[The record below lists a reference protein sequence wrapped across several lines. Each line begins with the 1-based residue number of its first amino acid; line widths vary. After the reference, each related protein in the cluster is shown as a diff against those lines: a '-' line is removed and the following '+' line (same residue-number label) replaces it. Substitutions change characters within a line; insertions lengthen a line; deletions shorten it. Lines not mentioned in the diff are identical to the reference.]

1 MNAYFVTVP
10 MWFRLGDTTK
20 TKNLKLTTLQL
31 NLLMKDLKFNIPVLI
46 FSAIMIAASS
56 LNYLLGKDS
65 VSLGIS
71 IFLGLG
77 FAALSTQPKDN
88 ENTVLRKRLNRYAVY
103 FFSGSM
109 ILIGYWILATKL
121 RWI

>member
-1 MNAYFVTVP
+1 MNAYFVTVLKR
-10 MWFRLGDTTK
+10 FRLGDTTK

>member
-1 MNAYFVTVP
+1 
-10 MWFRLGDTTK
+10 
-20 TKNLKLTTLQL
+20 
-31 NLLMKDLKFNIPVLI
+31 MKDLKFNIPVLI

-88 ENTVLRKRLNRYAVY
+88 ENTVLHKRLNRYAVY

>member
-1 MNAYFVTVP
+1 MNAYFVTVLKR
-10 MWFRLGDTTK
+10 FRLGDTTK

-109 ILIGYWILATKL
+109 ILIGYWILAAKL

>member
-10 MWFRLGDTTK
+10 KRFRLGDTTK